1 MNCRVEEV
9 ESWSLTSV
17 EDPKR
22 DELDLDDGR
31 DDTHPT
37 SNENKGQR
45 PGRESRVIAKA
56 NTYIANIRYCRSLI
70 L

>member
-1 MNCRVEEV
+1 MNVPDQIGGGFSTRCEAGGLETGL
-9 ESWSLTSV
+9 LTSV

-37 SNENKGQR
+37 SR
-45 PGRESRVIAKA
+45 REE
-56 NTYIANIRYCRSLI
+56 RSA
-70 L
+70 